1 MSLRVKIDAS
11 LIVYRVDQDQCST
24 EITTTQKRS
33 FDRMVNFTDA
43 VVAIAIT
50 LQLLPLMD
58 IKGPGSGSSML
69 DVLLENSSQLFA
81 FLISFLIIAYL
92 WIKHN
97 QVFNILRTYDVFISW
112 LNTFWMLGIV
122 FFPWPAAMY
131 GSLTSEEFAESHGVG
146 LLYWW
151 TLAAISGLG
160 CLIARHAWHNPH
172 LLESCV
178 RDIHDKR
185 NGYGAQRGVGFFI
198 YFLVIGVVSEFAPQF
213 APYLMFGIIPINL
226 LLKGQRRIAI

>member
-1 MSLRVKIDAS
+1 M
-11 LIVYRVDQDQCST
+11 DQDQT
-24 EITTTQKRS
+24 LNAITPIQQRS

-58 IKGPGSGSSML
+58 IKGPGNGATML
-69 DVLLENSSQLFA
+69 TILLENSSQLFA
-81 FLISFLIIAYL
+81 FLLSFLVITIL

-97 QVFNILRTYDVFISW
+97 QVFNIMRTCDAYITWV
-112 LNTFWMLGIV
+112 NTFWMLGIV

-131 GSLTSEEFAESHGVG
+131 GSLSNDQFVQSRGVG
-146 LLYWW
+146 LFYWW

-160 CLIARHAWHNPH
+160 WLIARHAWSKPS

-178 RDIHDKR
+178 LNLNTER
-185 NGYGAQRGVGFFI
+185 GGQRGAGFFV
-198 YFLVIGVVSEFAPQF
+198 YFLVIGVVSEITPQLV
-213 APYLMFGIIPINL
+213 PYLSLGIIPLSVLMKRDKIRSSH
-226 LLKGQRRIAI
+226 K